1 MVSGAGLDKT
11 GWEFQS
17 TENEVAS
24 GVSEPRVVTMSQSS
38 ISENCSIAFLRRP
51 QVNNIMEFVFLFK
64 WNWTYSWTPRARMW
78 PMGLRCGTWTKP
90 LLVKLKIFWKKLS
103 FGLRERKYA
112 WRLAVCTRFI
122 VFKILLS
129 CFDTFGKGWTR
140 CLPAWPYVRD
150 KRPLFVTVGQ
160 SQYPKQGTCQAWPN
174 PRRYKPTTGQ
184 LRSRSRAARISLF
197 CSKALI

>member
-1 MVSGAGLDKT
+1 MKEPS
-11 GWEFQS
+11 
-17 TENEVAS
+17 N

-64 WNWTYSWTPRARMW
+64 WNWTSYSWTPRARMW

-103 FGLRERKYA
+103 FGLWERKYA

-140 CLPAWPYVRD
+140 CLPAWPYDRD
-150 KRPLFVTVGQ
+150 RRHLFRKSRPKSISEASPTD
-160 SQYPKQGTCQAWPN
+160 PT
-174 PRRYKPTTGQ
+174 RYKSTTSTAGQ

-197 CSKALI
+197 CLKALI